1 MKSCILFVFVA
12 VLLSACGQNM
22 ENSFTGWSFGGGK
35 YIVKRGDTLYSIA
48 RRNHQN
54 YQHIASINHIGAPY
68 RVKVGQ
74 VLWLKQTAPV
84 KPVMRRTE
92 GSWKMPTF
100 SFPINFSRNKRYH
113 SDWLWP
119 VRGHIVKSFIP
130 LRGQK
135 GIDIVCKRGEQIHAS
150 AKGVVVYVGSGFD
163 EYEHLIIIKHDNQ
176 YLTAYG
182 HNSSNLVKE
191 GQAVVAGQVIAN
203 VGMVNRKYWAV
214 HFEIRRSG
222 KAVNPLNYL

>member
-1 MKSCILFVFVA
+1 M
-12 VLLSACGQNM
+12 
-22 ENSFTGWSFGGGK
+22 
-35 YIVKRGDTLYSIA
+35 
-48 RRNHQN
+48 
-54 YQHIASINHIGAPY
+54 
-68 RVKVGQ
+68 
-74 VLWLKQTAPV
+74 
-84 KPVMRRTE
+84 
-92 GSWKMPTF
+92 
-100 SFPINFSRNKRYH
+100 
-113 SDWLWP
+113 
-119 VRGHIVKSFIP
+119 
-130 LRGQK
+130 
-135 GIDIVCKRGEQIHAS
+135 
-150 AKGVVVYVGSGFD
+150 YVGSGFD